1 MATNKMKNNQFS
13 NINVIPQY
21 GGAFHFATNMIQI
34 TITTNMKIHNNFVN
48 ACLNTTNKN
57 YEATTNITD

>member
-1 MATNKMKNNQFS
+1 MATHKMKNNQFS
-13 NINVIPQY
+13 NFNVIPQY

-34 TITTNMKIHNNFVN
+34 ITTNMKIHNNFVN

-57 YEATTNITD
+57 FQATSDITD